1 MPGRQASFQWKSDT
15 LTKNMKNFPRNLD
28 RAIVAAV
35 EYTATHGEATM
46 RRDASWTDRTGN
58 ARMGLHTSTEHS
70 AKSHRIIFA
79 HSVPYG
85 IWLEVRW
92 SGRYAVILPTVRSE
106 GERLMRLLSKLLNGL
121 SSGNS
126 GGAP

>member
-1 MPGRQASFQWKSDT
+1 MPQASFQWKSDT
-15 LTKNMKNFPRNLD
+15 LTKNMKNFPRTLD
-28 RAIVAAV
+28 RAITAAV

-46 RRDASWTDRTGN
+46 RRNASWTDRTGN
-58 ARMGLHTSTEHS
+58 ARAGLHTSTEH
-70 AKSHRIIFA
+70 AANFHRIIFA

-92 SGRYAVILPTVRSE
+92 SGRYAILLPTMRSE
-106 GERLMRLLSKLLNGL
+106 GERLMRLLSKLLDGL
-121 SSGNS
+121 PSGNS